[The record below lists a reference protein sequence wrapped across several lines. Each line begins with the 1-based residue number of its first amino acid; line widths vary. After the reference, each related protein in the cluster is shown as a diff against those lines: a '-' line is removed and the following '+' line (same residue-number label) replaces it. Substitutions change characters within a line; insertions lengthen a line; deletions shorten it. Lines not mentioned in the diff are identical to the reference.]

1 MTTIIVILLIWF
13 ILSMYKPSF
22 EYIEESKILIMHYNK
37 TKNNA
42 TTRKYIILADF
53 KK

>member
-1 MTTIIVILLIWF
+1 MIALTILMIWF
-13 ILSMYKPSF
+13 ILSTFKPTF

-37 TKNNA
+37 SKNNA